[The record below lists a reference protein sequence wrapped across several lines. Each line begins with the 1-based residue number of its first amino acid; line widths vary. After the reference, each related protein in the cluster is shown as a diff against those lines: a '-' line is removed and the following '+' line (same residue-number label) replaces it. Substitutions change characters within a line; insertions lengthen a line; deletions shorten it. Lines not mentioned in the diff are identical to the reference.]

1 MQTPPNV
8 PRMGNY
14 VLYVLMQA
22 VATLVF
28 AYAAG
33 ALAMRDRKLHL
44 AVVAIGMYLLMGA
57 ALLEIW
63 GDRAGWKPGGLGI
76 YLGMVSMGIAA
87 LGAGSMLREVED
99 LDVRAPSKML
109 TLAILAVGVVLGLV
123 LVALGGSDSV
133 VDPDEVLGTNIS
145 GGYSHLEPLGWV
157 LGLTLFV
164 GAALIV
170 LSGAKAVFQRSDGR
184 GLWLWAA
191 GILFALWPLD
201 IWLGGLPLT
210 PTIMIMGTAMM
221 YFSFQ
226 ERETKESDGQK
237 PPPADEKTTRT
248 GLKVETARVT
258 PEAETIDSDSDSHAS
273 EKEDKSEP
281 EETDGEEDVADGV
294 VDHEVAGEAKD
305 AVEAETTGETE
316 RPSESG
322 GSLVRK
328 GPGD

>member
-1 MQTPPNV
+1 
-8 PRMGNY
+8 MGQY

-33 ALAMRDRKLHL
+33 ALAMRDRRLHL
-44 AVVAIGMYLLMGA
+44 ALVATGMYLLMGA
-57 ALLEIW
+57 ALIEIW
-63 GDRAGWKPGGLGI
+63 GDRAGWKPAGLGI

-87 LGAGSMLREVED
+87 LGAGSMLREVEG
-99 LDVRAPSKML
+99 LDTRAPSRV
-109 TLAILAVGVVLGLV
+109 LALAVLVVGVVLGLA

-133 VDPDEVLGTNIS
+133 VDADEVLGTNIS

-170 LSGAKAVFQRSDGR
+170 LSGARAVFQRSDGR
-184 GLWLWAA
+184 GLWLWSA

-210 PTIMIMGTAMM
+210 PTIMILGTAMM

-226 ERETKESDGQK
+226 ERETKETDGM
-237 PPPADEKTTRT
+237 KTSRT
-248 GLKVETARVT
+248 EG
-258 PEAETIDSDSDSHAS
+258 ETIPSGPTVDTQ
-273 EKEDKSEP
+273 KVEP
-281 EETDGEEDVADGV
+281 EEAKDDSGSNGEDPQDEESGNLEEADAGKGVAERTEV
-294 VDHEVAGEAKD
+294 VEAAKD
-305 AVEAETTGETE
+305 AGKAEGVGELEASLEANESLE
-316 RPSESG
+316 R
-322 GSLVRK
+322 
-328 GPGD
+328 